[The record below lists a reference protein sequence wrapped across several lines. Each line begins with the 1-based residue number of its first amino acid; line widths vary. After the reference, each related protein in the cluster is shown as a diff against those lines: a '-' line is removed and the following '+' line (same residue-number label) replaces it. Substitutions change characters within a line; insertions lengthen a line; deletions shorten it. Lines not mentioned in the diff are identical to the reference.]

1 MYRICIGIILRL
13 IVRIWTDLCR
23 NMLIPEQQQKENAD
37 FLLEITNGDFTVN
50 VFEESC
56 KLLQENELSL
66 N

>member
-1 MYRICIGIILRL
+1 
-13 IVRIWTDLCR
+13 
-23 NMLIPEQQQKENAD
+23 MLIPEQQQKENAD